1 MKFLCTAHDGG
12 KRSARKKKKE
22 YTENKYEM
30 YANGL
35 WLDLLTL
42 GSSLDSPA
50 LFSASL
56 RLPPVAFLSLTFGR
70 RPDLAVFWYH
80 FLWPNLMGN
89 SKRVKQ
95 VHTHEDKRVIA
106 MVICKV
112 IMP

>member
-1 MKFLCTAHDGG
+1 MMAEKGQQE
-12 KRSARKKKKE
+12 RKKKKE

-50 LFSASL
+50 LSSAL

-95 VHTHEDKRVIA
+95 VHTHTLTHEDKRVIA